1 MIQQYLDMK
10 CSLGRMLGP
19 FREEELAVLPP
30 CHINHFGVIPKGAN
44 TGKWRLITDLSFP
57 PDASVNDAI
66 DPALCSLS
74 YTSVELVAGVAA
86 GLGRGALL
94 VKTDIESAYRI
105 IPVHPQ
111 DRPLQAV
118 GWNGKVYIDPMLPF
132 GLRSAPKTFTVV
144 ADALEWHVRQKG
156 VSYIYHYFSS
166 W

>member
-1 MIQQYLDMK
+1 M
-10 CSLGRMLGP
+10 
-19 FREEELAVLPP
+19 LPP
-30 CHINHFGVIPKGAN
+30 YHINRFGVN

-57 PDASVNDAI
+57 PDVSVNDGI

-94 VKTDIESAYRI
+94 AKTDIESAYRI

-118 GWNGKVYIDPMLPF
+118 GWNGKVY
-132 GLRSAPKTFTVV
+132 SACQHKVPK
-144 ADALEWHVRQKG
+144 
-156 VSYIYHYFSS
+156 INC
-166 W
+166 